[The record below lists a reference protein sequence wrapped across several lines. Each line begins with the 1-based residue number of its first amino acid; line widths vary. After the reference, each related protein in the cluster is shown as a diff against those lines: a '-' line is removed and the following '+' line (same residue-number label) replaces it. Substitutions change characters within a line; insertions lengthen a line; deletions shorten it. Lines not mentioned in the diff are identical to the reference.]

1 MRLYIG
7 NLPPELT
14 TEQLTDL
21 VTPYGAAASVR
32 VVTERGSGVSRG
44 FGFVEMEKSE
54 EALAAITA
62 LNGREVSG
70 NPLVVNEARPMGAP
84 RQKV

>member
-1 MRLYIG
+1 MRIYVG
-7 NLPPELT
+7 NLAPEVT

-21 VTPYGAAASVR
+21 VTPYGVAASVR
-32 VVTERGSGVSRG
+32 VVTERGSSVSRG

-70 NPLVVNEARPMGAP
+70 NALVVNEARPMAAQ
-84 RQKV
+84 RQKA